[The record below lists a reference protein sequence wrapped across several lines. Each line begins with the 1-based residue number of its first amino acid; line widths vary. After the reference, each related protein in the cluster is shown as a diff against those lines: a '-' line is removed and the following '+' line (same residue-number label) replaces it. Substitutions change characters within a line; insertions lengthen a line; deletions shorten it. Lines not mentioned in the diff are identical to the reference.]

1 MRLICAAAS
10 SSTVS
15 FSNSVYR
22 YYFTSSDTIL
32 LTTDVSA
39 VSFTLTSIDR
49 QGNKED
55 VQIRGGGND
64 IAVDDRGNI
73 YLLERTSIQRFNSS
87 LELLEEIS
95 VDSSIFSIA
104 TLNNTLYLLSDS
116 QLARL
121 SDLEASRAAETEG

>member
-1 MRLICAAAS
+1 MKKIHLS
-10 SSTVS
+10 SSEE
-15 FSNSVYR
+15 
-22 YYFTSSDTIL
+22 L
-32 LTTDVSA
+32 LMEIFWQKGTP
-39 VSFTLTSIDR
+39 L
-49 QGNKED
+49 
-55 VQIRGGGND
+55 
-64 IAVDDRGNI
+64 
-73 YLLERTSIQRFNSS
+73 SS

>member
-1 MRLICAAAS
+1 M
-10 SSTVS
+10 
-15 FSNSVYR
+15 
-22 YYFTSSDTIL
+22 
-32 LTTDVSA
+32 SA
-39 VSFTLTSIDR
+39 VSFTLTSVDR

-73 YLLERTSIQRFNSS
+73 YLLEKTSIQRFNSS

-95 VDSSIFSIA
+95 VDSSIFSLA

-121 SDLEASRAAETEG
+121 SDLEASRKAEMEG